1 MLRSA
6 LAFCGGT
13 AAIHGLPSAGP
24 AWAAAIPAVAAAL
37 VFRARP
43 ALAAFLA
50 GCAMALQGATTAL
63 ENAFPCTRDRE
74 EVLLEGR
81 IASPAVER
89 LDRTD
94 FDLDISRMPD
104 GVPRPERVRLSWYE
118 AEVLPRAGERWRFS
132 ARLRCPRGF
141 ANPGAPDR
149 ELALMRDGVGAT
161 GYVAAGQAP
170 ERLPDDGGSQG
181 IRNLRERVAA
191 SIAQALG
198 PGPSTSVLQG
208 LAVGLR
214 SSIPDRLWEAF
225 AATGLAHLVA
235 ISGLHVTGC
244 AFAAL
249 MLLRSAWRCRLLP
262 ATPRRPAAESALVV
276 LVTAAYAT
284 LSGASLPAL
293 RTVAMVA
300 LFHALRTMRR
310 HVAPGET
317 LALCAASLVGADPLA
332 ITSAGFWL
340 SFVATAALLATGS
353 AAAGWQGWAGQFARA
368 QLAVTVLLTPV
379 LAATFGRLSVVSPFL
394 NALAIPAF
402 TILILPAVLL
412 GTSLALVAPDLPGP
426 VWQLVA
432 IALDATWP
440 VLERIAAWPAAS
452 FAPASAPPVL
462 VAGAG
467 ILALL
472 ALVVPLAG
480 LRVAA
485 CVALVALASGRG
497 EPVPQGGFTLTVVDV
512 GQGLSA
518 VIETALHV
526 LVFDTG
532 PRWRAGTVAA
542 RVSLVPYLRARGVR
556 RIDRLV
562 LSHDDADHDGGAEAV
577 AQAFEVGKRLAPP
590 GGGIAADLPC
600 VAGDA
605 WRWDGV
611 DFRVLHPTVGFEGGD
626 NERSCVIHVRAPGGS
641 ALLLADPESSA
652 EAALAARSLAAD
664 VVLIPHHGSA
674 TSSSPAL
681 VAAVSARIG
690 IVSAGFAN
698 RWGMPRE
705 EIVARWRAAGTT
717 VLGTAGHGA
726 VRVRFPADVAPLEI
740 DAERRDRRRWWR
752 RGSGG

>member
-1 MLRSA
+1 MLRNA

-13 AAIHGLPSAGP
+13 AAIHALPSAGA
-24 AWAAAIPAVAAAL
+24 AWAAAIPAVAAVL
-37 VFRARP
+37 FFRIRP
-43 ALAAFLA
+43 AFAAFLA
-50 GCAMALQGATTAL
+50 GCAMALQAATSAL
-63 ENAFPCTRDRE
+63 EHAWPCTRDRE

-81 IASPAVER
+81 IAAPAVER
-89 LDRTD
+89 ADRTD
-94 FDLDISRMPD
+94 FDLDISGMPD
-104 GVPRPERVRLSWYE
+104 GLLLPDRVRLSWYE
-118 AEVLPRAGERWRFS
+118 ADVLLRAGERWRFR

-149 ELALMRDGVGAT
+149 ELALLRDRIGAT
-161 GYVAAGQAP
+161 GYVTAATAA
-170 ERLPDDGGSQG
+170 ESLAEDGASKG
-181 IRNLRERVAA
+181 IRSLRERVAE
-191 SIAQALG
+191 SIVQALG

-214 SSIPDRLWEAF
+214 SSIPDSLWEAF

-244 AFAAL
+244 ALAAL

-276 LVTAAYAT
+276 VVTAAYVM

-300 LFHALRTMRR
+300 LFHALRTLRR
-310 HVAPGET
+310 HVTPGET
-317 LALCAASLVGADPLA
+317 LALCAAILVAADPLA
-332 ITSAGFWL
+332 VTSAGFWL

-353 AAAGWQGWAGQFARA
+353 AGAGWQGRASQFARA
-368 QLAVTVLLTPV
+368 QVAVTVLLTPV

-402 TILILPAVLL
+402 SILVLPAVLL
-412 GTSLALVAPDLPGP
+412 GTSLALVAPALAGP
-426 VWQLVA
+426 IWQLVS
-432 IALDATWP
+432 IGLDATWP

-452 FAPASAPPVL
+452 FAPASQSPAL
-462 VAGAG
+462 VAGTA

-485 CVALVALASGRG
+485 CVALIALAAGRS
-497 EPVPQGGFTLTVVDV
+497 EPVPHGTFMLTVVDV

-518 VIETALHV
+518 VVETARHV

-562 LSHDDADHDGGAEAV
+562 LSHDDADHAGGAEAV
-577 AQAFEVGKRLAPP
+577 GVAFELGERLAPP

-600 VAGDA
+600 VAGGS

-611 DFRVLHPTVGFEGGD
+611 DFRLLHPADGFEGSD

-641 ALLLADPESSA
+641 VLLLADPEAAA
-652 EAALAARSLAAD
+652 EAALAARPVAAD

-681 VAAVSARIG
+681 VAAVSARVG

-717 VLGTAGHGA
+717 VLGTAGDGA
-726 VRVRFPADVAPLEI
+726 VRVRFPVHGARLEI
-740 DAERRDRRRWWR
+740 DAERRDRRHWWR
-752 RGSGG
+752 GGSGG